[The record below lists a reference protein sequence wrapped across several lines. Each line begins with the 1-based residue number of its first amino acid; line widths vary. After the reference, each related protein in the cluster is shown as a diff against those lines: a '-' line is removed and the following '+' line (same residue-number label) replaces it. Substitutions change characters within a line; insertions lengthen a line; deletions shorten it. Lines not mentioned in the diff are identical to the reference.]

1 MSLQFTAHPIQTR
14 TKGQLRRLRSEG
26 YIPVSIQHKGWE
38 TLHLQT
44 EARPLDEFL
53 RRHSPS
59 TLLELVIEPD
69 NKRQA
74 AMIQNLQRD
83 PISQR
88 LLQVTFQAVV
98 RGEPIKAHIPLV
110 FQGEPELARLHTAV
124 VEPQLEQV
132 EVRCLPGDL
141 PDHIP
146 VDISGLTLN
155 APLHVSDLPVSD
167 RYEILSAPDT
177 VIVTL
182 LAALVPVSGSFNCR
196 ATESSS
202 VKSPP
207 RLSVPT
213 AAI

>member
-1 MSLQFTAHPIQTR
+1 MALQFTAHPIQTR

-155 APLHVSDLPVSD
+155 APLHVSDLPTSD

-182 LAALVPVSGSFNCR
+182 G
-196 ATESSS
+196 
-202 VKSPP
+202 
-207 RLSVPT
+207 RLSAP
-213 AAI
+213 AAEEEAAEAAAEAEAKPPET